1 MAGEHSQT
9 NNSSLMNAGKSEL
22 SVEDGC
28 ILWGS
33 RVVVPPPGRV
43 PIIKILHD
51 GHPRGIS
58 NEISGQE
65 CGVVAR
71 T

>member
-1 MAGEHSQT
+1 MVLHGWRTQSNEQFKRYECR
-9 NNSSLMNAGKSEL
+9 KSEL

-51 GHPRGIS
+51 GHPGVF
-58 NEISGQE
+58 SGQE